1 VYPTQGFS
9 IPMGI
14 VSYKPLSAEFFYN
27 TFASIASGNLYDI
40 FHHENP
46 VSDITLTLINLTVTD
61 YAFITIARDGMR
73 IPVRNQYPTWNSGYS
88 YEMDVSRRPDLVLV
102 RWFRGLYAFIGAEA
116 VDLFDYYYLF
126 GLSVSGSTFKA
137 YRAWVTAKSIASQTA
152 RFTVTDTNYASGYP
166 GIGFVRDRHQH
177 YLTMTYF
184 LPPFS
189 QAPQAVAL
197 IEYEVVGDRSAQDPY
212 RPVFPTQMVEYD
224 PSGLP
229 WDLREGLMMNPK
241 GASRKPLVDA
251 LSITWGAVDFRV
263 DSSGKPVAPT
273 VLVAVF
279 DQRSDRVVRHINH
292 ARGRNKHV
300 YKAPFDT
307 KLHYIYVTER
317 RDRDWLITENELAY
331 QLLGREDLEVV
342 AVADFY
348 EREVVNLRRIDPSK
362 IDGFDFLM
370 DFWAERALRTGRHA
384 ETDKFKRFKK
394 I

>member
-1 VYPTQGFS
+1 MSVIFNRTFMDIALATGFD
-9 IPMGI
+9 
-14 VSYKPLSAEFFYN
+14 L
-27 TFASIASGNLYDI
+27 L
-40 FHHENP
+40 HHENP
-46 VSDITLTLINLTVTD
+46 FSAITLTLINLTVTD

-73 IPVRNQYPTWNSGYS
+73 IPVRNQYPTWDSGYS
-88 YEMDVSRRPDLVLV
+88 YEMKIENSASDHLLVCWSLGSATVIGSEGIDL
-102 RWFRGLYAFIGAEA
+102 A
-116 VDLFDYYYLF
+116 DYHYLF
-126 GLSVSGSTFKA
+126 GLSASGSTFKA
-137 YRAWVTAKSIASQTA
+137 YRGWVTAKTIASQTA

-166 GIGFVRDRHQH
+166 GIGFVSGGHQH

-184 LPPFS
+184 LPSFS

-241 GASRKPLVDA
+241 GASGKPLVDA
-251 LSITWGAVDFRV
+251 LSITWGAVDFRA

-279 DQRSDRVVRHINH
+279 DGNPYFGIEPVKKHIEMARTKGRRV
-292 ARGRNKHV
+292 
-300 YKAPFDT
+300 YTSFDEI
-307 KLHYIYVTER
+307 KIKSIYAKER

>member
-1 VYPTQGFS
+1 MYPTQGFS

-46 VSDITLTLINLTVTD
+46 FDDITLSLINLTVTD

-73 IPVRNQYPTWNSGYS
+73 IPVRNQYPTWGDGYT
-88 YEMDVSRRPDLVLV
+88 YEMAVSLWASDHQLV
-102 RWFRGLYAFIGAEA
+102 RWSRGSVTTIGAEA
-116 VDLFDYYYLF
+116 VDLPDYYYLF

-197 IEYEVVGDRSAQDPY
+197 SAS
-212 RPVFPTQMVEYD
+212 VITI
-224 PSGLP
+224 SG
-229 WDLREGLMMNPK
+229 
-241 GASRKPLVDA
+241 SSS
-251 LSITWGAVDFRV
+251 SI
-263 DSSGKPVAPT
+263 
-273 VLVAVF
+273 
-279 DQRSDRVVRHINH
+279 
-292 ARGRNKHV
+292 
-300 YKAPFDT
+300 
-307 KLHYIYVTER
+307 
-317 RDRDWLITENELAY
+317 
-331 QLLGREDLEVV
+331 
-342 AVADFY
+342 
-348 EREVVNLRRIDPSK
+348 
-362 IDGFDFLM
+362 
-370 DFWAERALRTGRHA
+370 
-384 ETDKFKRFKK
+384 
-394 I
+394 